1 MEVHITESEGMMTAR
16 LVGRLDTPAAAEVT
30 REIQPLLD
38 HAQAMSL
45 NLALEEAVSN
55 VMLYAYPAGSEG
67 RVDIETVIRDDRIDF
82 RVIDSGVPFD
92 PTAASD
98 PDLAVDLKDR
108 PIGGLGIYLVKRIM
122 DEVSY
127 TRQDGKN
134 ILSMTK
140 KR

>member
-1 MEVHITESEGMMTAR
+1 MKHLTLPNNIETISQLNAFV
-16 LVGRLDTPAAAEVT
+16 DTLCE
-30 REIQPLLD
+30 EWSIDMDL
-38 HAQAMSL
+38 AMSL

-134 ILSMTK
+134 ILSITK
-140 KR
+140 NR